1 MALSRQ
7 ALSDYD
13 SSLSKVEGAAADY
26 VYKRL
31 DAYLQRFPEAS
42 VADARDFAISVVNA
56 AVDAYGDAASTLAAD
71 LYDTLADASPKTLP
85 TATVDTSDV
94 SGYVD
99 RDVRYQ
105 AGKLV
110 EGAPTEFARAVAMS
124 VSDQVSR
131 LANSTMMRN
140 VGRDR
145 VRYARVP
152 LGVETCDFC
161 AMLASRGFVYRTA
174 ASAGEMSHW
183 HRNCRCKVIPGMEG
197 DFTVE
202 GYSGEQYEAL
212 ARADAEI
219 DSDPTLTP
227 EQRDAAR
234 RALQEYDAAESYT
247 AYRGSGIAGRVK
259 SSGQRR
265 RARRGD
271 ALFAS
276 AEGDP
281 ERLARYVA
289 GARSDSDL
297 MYRASRAVGDMAARR
312 DWASVAALRDV
323 AESTERGIAAGR
335 TEGEAGGGTV
345 AAGPTAP
352 IPSGTRGPGA
362 LNVRAHA
369 RTGGFSR
376 DELSARQRDYES
388 VRGYKPVI
396 LARSEYARVV
406 SELNTNMSAED
417 RKRGVLT
424 KAIGNYRYT
433 FINRGFDDYVFVRKE
448 KLG

>member
-13 SSLSKVEGAAADY
+13 ATLSKVERAAADY
-26 VYKRL
+26 VRRRV
-31 DAYLQRFPEAS
+31 DAYMASYPDAS
-42 VADARDFAISVVNA
+42 VADVRDFAIGVIND
-56 AVDAYGDAASTLAAD
+56 AVGVYGDAASTAAAD
-71 LYDTLADASPKTLP
+71 LYDELAEASPETLP

-99 RDVRYQ
+99 REVRYQ

-110 EGAPTEFARAVAMS
+110 GGAPTEFVRQVALCA
-124 VSDQVSR
+124 SDQVARRGNATMRLNASR
-131 LANSTMMRN
+131 D
-140 VGRDR
+140 G
-145 VRYARVP
+145 VRWARVP
-152 LGVETCDFC
+152 MGGETCTFC
-161 AMLASRGFVYRTA
+161 AMLASRGFAYRSA
-174 ASAGEMSHW
+174 KSAGQGDHW
-183 HRNCRCKVIPGMEG
+183 HRNCRCKVVPETAGS
-197 DFTVE
+197 VE
-202 GYSGEQYEAL
+202 GYDPGEWYGRWQEMQAIDADPDMSGEAKL
-212 ARADAEI
+212 AA
-219 DSDPTLTP
+219 
-227 EQRDAAR
+227 
-234 RALQEYDAAESYT
+234 
-247 AYRGSGIAGRVK
+247 K
-259 SSGQRR
+259 
-265 RARRGD
+265 
-271 ALFAS
+271 
-276 AEGDP
+276 
-281 ERLARYVA
+281 
-289 GARSDSDL
+289 RSL
-297 MYRASRAVGDMAARR
+297 V
-312 DWASVAALRDV
+312 
-323 AESTERGIAAGR
+323 
-335 TEGEAGGGTV
+335 GGGTV
-345 AAGPTAP
+345 TPGVSVPT
-352 IPSGTRGPGA
+352 PSGSRGPGM